1 MTMIKADSAKVT
13 WDADK
18 KRWQVRIQIGEEVVK
33 RTLPKCDNDATD
45 EVIRP
50 LAVQTAK
57 DDGYEVDPQAVVI
70 VR

>member
-1 MTMIKADSAKVT
+1 MTKADSAKVT
-13 WDADK
+13 WDTDK
-18 KRWQVRIQIGEEVVK
+18 KHWVVRVQIGEEVVK
-33 RTLPKCDNDATD
+33 RALPKCDNDATD

-57 DDGYEVDPQAVVI
+57 DDGYEVAPESVVI